1 MSTVPAIDAL
11 VRTLTVPAG
20 AALLAGAAVKGSV
33 VLLLAIVAV
42 RLLRTHS
49 ASVRHAVWGAALLA
63 QLVLPVLAYVL
74 PEWTVLPFPALGTP
88 DAPDDRTGPASE
100 APDAA
105 VLQRSSTAGANAVS
119 ESAAGSAMFSVG
131 GDPRTRGADGARPD
145 APLTRGD
152 GSDPSTGASATIPT
166 APRTESA
173 GGTGWPALLWTIWGV
188 GAGLVLLRLALASA
202 AVRRLA
208 RRAQRV
214 TDGRW
219 LSLSYRIADDLR
231 IARPLALLRG
241 ESLSVPVT
249 WGVVAPRVLLPAEAD
264 GWPAE
269 RWRIVLLHELA
280 HVKRLDA
287 LTQLL
292 SQVVL
297 ALCWYNPLVWMAVR
311 GMRAE
316 SERACDDCVLRAGTE
331 PSTYVHDLIA
341 MVRSMRPARTTAV
354 AALAMARPSEFEGRM
369 LAILDGR
376 ANRRALGR
384 AAGALTVVATLC
396 LVVPLAAMAPA
407 DGRLAPGATP
417 LSGATDGEVADG
429 MADESA
435 ARRSS
440 AVDPREARDPAG
452 NAVTGARTSGH
463 LDAAAGAST
472 SDAAM
477 VYPRRAPQQGTQQ
490 GSGETA
496 ESRAAERQAAREAAR
511 AERQSERD
519 AAVDSRA
526 HNLAVPSLITALADR
541 DVEVRRSAATALG
554 ELGDPRA
561 VEALMQALRK
571 DSDAGVREM
580 AAWALG
586 ELEDRR
592 AVAAL
597 SVALREDREPRVRNK
612 AAWALGQIEDAGAVD
627 ALGAAL
633 RDDNADVRRTSVWA
647 LGEIED
653 ARAVPV
659 LIPALKSDDPDM
671 RRQAAWALG
680 QIESADA
687 VAPLA
692 AAIQDRDVRTREM
705 IVWALGEIEDPRA
718 VPALTTALRDSEIG
732 VRRKAV
738 WAFGELDELSTAPPG
753 LIDALKDSDRQV
765 RKSAAHALGEIAD
778 PAAVP
783 GLAALARDADPEL
796 RRDAAHALSEVRG
809 PAALEALIAMLKD
822 DDPEVRRTA
831 VQALG
836 KDH

>member
-1 MSTVPAIDAL
+1 MSIVPAFDGVARL
-11 VRTLTVPAG
+11 LTVPG
-20 AALLAGAAVKGSV
+20 WAAPFAGAAVKGSV
-33 VLLLAIVAV
+33 VLLLAMVAV

-63 QLVLPVLAYVL
+63 QLVLPALAYIL
-74 PEWTVLPFPALGTP
+74 PQWTVLPLPTPGEPATTESGATSP
-88 DAPDDRTGPASE
+88 TVAQRAASTRAIPVGEPA
-100 APDAA
+100 
-105 VLQRSSTAGANAVS
+105 TT
-119 ESAAGSAMFSVG
+119 SAILSVG
-131 GDPRTRGADGARPD
+131 GDPQPQGVGRSPRDERTADGR
-145 APLTRGD
+145 APTGE
-152 GSDPSTGASATIPT
+152 GSGWSNATPAAGPAAMEAAPS
-166 APRTESA
+166 
-173 GGTGWPALLWTIWGV
+173 GGVDWSPVLWTIWCV

-208 RRAQRV
+208 HRAQRV

-231 IARPLALLRG
+231 IGRPLALLRG

-264 GWPAE
+264 EWPAE

-287 LTQLL
+287 LTQWL

-297 ALCWYNPLVWMAVR
+297 ALCWYNPLVWIAVR

-341 MVRSMRPARTTAV
+341 MVRSMRPARVTAA

-369 LAILDGR
+369 LAILDAR

-384 AAGALTVVATLC
+384 AAGALTAVATLC

-407 DGRLAPGATP
+407 DGRTAPGAAP
-417 LSGATDGEVADG
+417 LFGAIDADG
-429 MADESA
+429 VDDATA
-435 ARRSS
+435 PRRS
-440 AVDPREARDPAG
+440 DPAAPRDAYARPEAG
-452 NAVTGARTSGH
+452 TNKERTFDRRAAVGASVAVEPSVQ
-463 LDAAAGAST
+463 AAAT
-472 SDAAM
+472 
-477 VYPRRAPQQGTQQ
+477 VYPRVAPQQ

-511 AERQSERD
+511 AERRSERD
-519 AAVDSRA
+519 AAADSRA
-526 HNLAVPSLITALADR
+526 HNLAVPPLMTALADR
-541 DVEVRRSAATALG
+541 DTEVRRSAAMALG
-554 ELGDPRA
+554 SLGDPRS

-571 DSDAGVREM
+571 DTDAGVREM

-592 AVAAL
+592 AVPAL
-597 SVALREDREPRVRNK
+597 SAALREDREPGVRNK

-633 RDDNADVRRTSVWA
+633 RDDNADVRRTALWA
-647 LGEIED
+647 LGQIED
-653 ARAVPV
+653 ARAVPFLV
-659 LIPALKSDDPDM
+659 PALKSEDPEM

-680 QIESADA
+680 QIESGDA
-687 VAPLA
+687 VAPLT
-692 AAIQDRDVRTREM
+692 AAIQDRDAKTREQ
-705 IVWALGEIEDPRA
+705 IVWALGQIEDPRA
-718 VPALTTALRDSEIG
+718 APALAAALRDSMVG

-738 WAFGELDELSTAPPG
+738 WALGQLDGLPSAPPA
-753 LIDALKDSDRQV
+753 LVEALKDSDREV
-765 RKSAAHALGEIAD
+765 RKSAAHALGELED

-783 GLAALARDADPEL
+783 GLVAMSRDADPEL
-796 RRDAAHALSEVRG
+796 RRVAAHALAEIRG
-809 PAALEALIAMLKD
+809 PAALEALIALLKD
-822 DDPEVRRTA
+822 EDPQVRRTA

-836 KDH
+836 NDH